1 MDGQPEPERRG
12 LSFTGAPGL
21 AGCLGVPAQIVGV
34 LPPEINSGQMSDK
47 SGTVQ
52 VQQSISIFPS
62 ARFAQEE
69 YDAFPSRKAPGC
81 LQTLLNSSLTG
92 SSGSGAGAD
101 AMSVTKTASPKG
113 TTALDVDTALTDEG
127 ATVPSR
133 AELVFF
139 VRGQFGDS
147 LELMSTGSPATP
159 SSLVRHLISVARS
172 RL

>member
-1 MDGQPEPERRG
+1 MPSGKRTRG
-12 LSFTGAPGL
+12 SDAAEARKALLVLSDLPAGWTVSPSPNGGGSSFTGAPGL
-21 AGCLGVPAQIVGV
+21 ASCIGVPAQIVGA

-62 ARFAQEE
+62 ARFA
-69 YDAFPSRKAPGC
+69 P
-81 LQTLLNSSLTG
+81 
-92 SSGSGAGAD
+92 
-101 AMSVTKTASPKG
+101 SPKG

-127 ATVPSR
+127 ASVPSR
-133 AELVFF
+133 EELVFF

-147 LELMSTGSPATP
+147 LELMSTGSSATP
-159 SSLVRHLISVARS
+159 SSLVRHLISVAQS